1 MKLILKFLPPQR
13 FNSSLIL
20 TVRREWNWLSC
31 LVINIKIDY
40 EIPSF
45 YHFFQVSMLAL
56 PALQEDKCLWRPSIN
71 VTSFVRPFLKLPSP
85 SRRSDC
91 PSMHNAKEA
100 KNLKLKKI
108 GICRAKQFLLTTLL
122 IERFTNCLLDSLM
135 ITIWL
140 KRKHQ
145 KHLNCSSE
153 L

>member
-1 MKLILKFLPPQR
+1 MKLIPGFLPPQR

-85 SRRSDC
+85 SWRSDC

-100 KNLKLKKI
+100 KNLEEDWNLQGK
-108 GICRAKQFLLTTLL
+108 AFLLTTLL